1 MTHRPST
8 LMRGWRFPLLGIAAV
23 GVIVVLVTGTWL
35 AAPGGEPESADEGP
49 AVLLQAE
56 RPNILWITSEDNGP
70 HYGAYGDAYA
80 TTPNLD
86 ALAARGFRYRTA
98 WSNGPVC
105 GAARSALITGVHP
118 PANGGEH
125 MRSTVRL
132 PDFMRLYPAL
142 LRDAG
147 YYVTNNSKTDYN
159 FPEVEPVWDES
170 SGQAHWRNRSP
181 DQPFFAIFN
190 ITVSHESQVRT
201 RPHTW
206 THDVD
211 QAPVPP
217 YMPDVRETREDWAQY
232 YDQLTAMDAIVGERL
247 AELDAAGLADD
258 TIVMH
263 YGDHGAGLPRSKR
276 FPYDSGLRVPMIVY
290 IPPKYQALGPPE
302 ASEPGRESLRLV
314 SFVDLAPTLLSLA
327 GVEPP
332 EWMQGRAF
340 LGPHAT
346 PDPEY
351 LYGFRGRMDER
362 YDMVRSVRDQRYVY
376 LRNYMPH
383 RPYGQYVEYMFQ
395 TPTTQV
401 WKRLYDEGALR
412 PPQTLFW
419 EPKPSEELY
428 DLENDPWEVNNLAG
442 SASHQEVL
450 ARMREA
456 LDAHTRGIRDVGF
469 LPEYELHRDEQVRST
484 WERAQDPAAYD
495 FDRVYE
501 MAGLAS
507 HRLVPLARI
516 RPGLTDPDA
525 MVRYWAATGV
535 LIRDRDGVAAAALD
549 LERLLEDPEPG
560 PRIVA
565 AEALARFGSATQRDR
580 AIAVLLDLADASRQ
594 REYVATFALYSLTQV
609 PNLPRPVIDA
619 VRLLPDEPTVFPGD
633 LAQRQPV
640 LVKLVAAALAGNH

>member
-1 MTHRPST
+1 
-8 LMRGWRFPLLGIAAV
+8 
-23 GVIVVLVTGTWL
+23 
-35 AAPGGEPESADEGP
+35 
-49 AVLLQAE
+49 
-56 RPNILWITSEDNGP
+56 
-70 HYGAYGDAYA
+70 
-80 TTPNLD
+80 
-86 ALAARGFRYRTA
+86 
-98 WSNGPVC
+98 
-105 GAARSALITGVHP
+105 
-118 PANGGEH
+118 
-125 MRSTVRL
+125 
-132 PDFMRLYPAL
+132 
-142 LRDAG
+142 
-147 YYVTNNSKTDYN
+147 
-159 FPEVEPVWDES
+159 
-170 SGQAHWRNRSP
+170 
-181 DQPFFAIFN
+181 
-190 ITVSHESQVRT
+190 
-201 RPHTW
+201 
-206 THDVD
+206 
-211 QAPVPP
+211 
-217 YMPDVRETREDWAQY
+217 
-232 YDQLTAMDAIVGERL
+232 
-247 AELDAAGLADD
+247 
-258 TIVMH
+258 
-263 YGDHGAGLPRSKR
+263 
-276 FPYDSGLRVPMIVY
+276 
-290 IPPKYQALGPPE
+290 
-302 ASEPGRESLRLV
+302 
-314 SFVDLAPTLLSLA
+314 
-327 GVEPP
+327 
-332 EWMQGRAF
+332 
-340 LGPHAT
+340 
-346 PDPEY
+346 
-351 LYGFRGRMDER
+351 
-362 YDMVRSVRDQRYVY
+362 
-376 LRNYMPH
+376 
-383 RPYGQYVEYMFQ
+383 MFQ

-501 MAGLAS
+501 MA
-507 HRLVPLARI
+507 
-516 RPGLTDPDA
+516 
-525 MVRYWAATGV
+525 
-535 LIRDRDGVAAAALD
+535 VAAAALD